1 MFSYLILNNRCL
13 FLFKFLCTYLFQVA
27 NLISKSYCVSFWP
40 PSNCYDMK
48 IIQEFIA
55 IFLLDNV
62 LNIWYVIKRFVFYLK
77 KIVIWNMKFSSSWKS
92 ATWAH
97 FLKACSSYWLYH
109 IFHKRIAPFH
119 FRSTILEVCHLT
131 NIFVPWLQWKLG
143 YNWACW

>member
-77 KIVIWNMKFSSSWKS
+77 KNSYLKYEIFL
-92 ATWAH
+92 
-97 FLKACSSYWLYH
+97 FLKICYLSAFFKSLLKLLTLSHLPQKDCPISFQVHNFGSMPS
-109 IFHKRIAPFH
+109 HK
-119 FRSTILEVCHLT
+119 HLCT
-131 NIFVPWLQWKLG
+131 LAAMKARL
-143 YNWACW
+143 